1 MSMTTD
7 ILLHLSPGEQ
17 EVILVHEHDDGVRLL
32 PGQAHHLALLWSQA
46 DDHEDGTDGTDDF
59 TLNKSHPLF
68 LIIYRSFG
76 QNHRFPNK
84 L

>member
-1 MSMTTD
+1 V
-7 ILLHLSPGEQ
+7 PKPA
-17 EVILVHEHDDGVRLL
+17 R
-32 PGQAHHLALLWSQA
+32 ALARGGTGPWSQA
-46 DDHEDGTDGTDDF
+46 DDHEDGKDGTDDF